1 MGKTEKIRLIYAIF
15 LGVFSVAVGIAV
27 ICVAADIYYTG
38 KGTGVIY
45 SREIV
50 GERLSKLAIPLILL
64 VGAIIA
70 GAVFPLYKV
79 RQRPT
84 SENAVKK
91 LASRM
96 PSGGEGEEFDAAQ
109 KAFNKTKYIRLGV
122 WLAALAVALAAAI
135 AVLCYVLDRSNF
147 PGADVTEE
155 IFALVRF
162 VLPFTAAALVSLS
175 AAAVY
180 NGVLAQKQ
188 LNALKKMIKSGN
200 GECAATS
207 DPAFVSKVK
216 SVWNSAITL
225 WAVRGVL
232 LVLAITFIIVGIFNG
247 GANDVLVKA
256 INICQECIGLG

>member
-1 MGKTEKIRLIYAIF
+1 MDKTEKIRLIYAIF

-27 ICVAADIYYTG
+27 ICVAADIYYSG

-50 GERLSKLAIPLILL
+50 GHRLGQLAIPLILL
-64 VGAIIA
+64 VGAIIV

-79 RQRPT
+79 KQRPT
-84 SENAVKK
+84 SEAAVKK
-91 LASRM
+91 LSSRM
-96 PSGGEGEEFDAAQ
+96 PTGGEGEEFDAAQ

-122 WLAALAVALAAAI
+122 WLAALAVALASAI
-135 AVLCYVLDRSNF
+135 AVLCYILNKSNF
-147 PGADVTEE
+147 PAADVTEE
-155 IFALVRF
+155 IFSLVRW
-162 VLPFTAAALVSLS
+162 VLPWTAAALVCLS
-175 AAAVY
+175 AVAIY

-188 LNALKKMIKSGN
+188 LNALKKMIKTGN
-200 GECAATS
+200 GERVENS
-207 DPAFVSKVK
+207 DPAFIQAVK

-225 WAVRGVL
+225 WVVRGVL
-232 LVLAITFIIVGIFNG
+232 LVLAVTFIIVGIFNG